1 MANVLAESSQLNHV
15 EYVES
20 LARIGLVLRSERLQ
34 PQALSVFSWDQWI
47 SHRQTLAAQSD

>member
-20 LARIGLVLRSERLQ
+20 LARIGLALRSERLQ
-34 PQALSVFSWDQWI
+34 AQALSVFSWDQWI
-47 SHRQTLAAQSD
+47 TYRQTLAAQSD